1 MVEKSQDNQPA
12 TTNLDADAIARFQQW
27 TDLMGRGQ
35 QTMLEFL
42 TRETDALPNADPLGL
57 AATWQRVM
65 GAWMSEPSKVLELQG
80 RYITDAMTLWQSFLS
95 PDAAKSPVADQKD
108 KRFASEAWRETP
120 AFDFMRQSY
129 LLASN
134 YWLEATHSLE
144 GLEEKEQARARFL
157 VKQFVDAMS
166 PSNFALTNPEV
177 LTKTI
182 ATGGSNLMKGLD
194 HLLDDLKAGRMRM
207 TDEQAFEV
215 GRNVAVTPGKVV
227 HENRLMQIIQYAPTT
242 DSVHETPLLIFPPW
256 INKFYI
262 LDLTPEKSFIRWAVS
277 QGLTVFVVSW
287 KNADESLADVT
298 MDSYVEEGMLTAI
311 DAVRAICGTK
321 STHTI
326 GYCVAGTTL
335 AAALAVLA
343 ARDEADKIASATF
356 FTAQVDMS
364 DCGDLAVFIDDS
376 VFETIARLTA
386 EKPYL
391 DGRNMAL
398 TFNMLRSNDLIW
410 NYVVN
415 NYMMGKDYFPFDL
428 LYWNSDAT
436 NVPAKWHRTYLED
449 NYRDNLL
456 VKSGGITCLG
466 VPIDLATVSTPA
478 YIQGGKEDHI
488 APARSAYKLT
498 RHFTGELRYVLA
510 GSGHIAGVVN
520 PPSASK
526 YQYWTSDT
534 LPATFDE
541 FVSTAKETKG
551 SWWPDWIAWLA
562 PRSGAQAKPRTPGSG
577 KAKGQYK
584 AIEDAPGR
592 YVKERI

>member
-1 MVEKSQDNQPA
+1 MAKDTDVGA
-12 TTNLDADAIARFQQW
+12 LDTEAIARFQQW
-27 TDLMGRGQ
+27 TELMGRGQ

-42 TRETDALPNADPLGL
+42 TREADVLPSADPLGL
-57 AATWQRVM
+57 AATWQRAM
-65 GAWMSEPSKVLELQG
+65 GAWMSDPSRLFELQG
-80 RYITDAMTLWQSFLS
+80 RYITDAMVLWQSFLS

-108 KRFASEAWRETP
+108 KRFAGEAWRETP

-134 YWLEATHSLE
+134 YWLEASNGLE

-182 ATGGSNLMKGLD
+182 ATGGSNLMKGLE
-194 HLLDDLKAGRMRM
+194 HLLEDLKAGRMRM

-227 HENRLMQIIQYAPTT
+227 FENRLMQLIQYAPTT
-242 DSVHETPLLIFPPW
+242 ETVHDTPLLIFPPW

-262 LDLTPEKSFIRWAVS
+262 LDLTPEKSFIRWAVE

-311 DAVRAICGTK
+311 DAVRAICGTA

-343 ARDEADKIASATF
+343 ARGEAEKVASTTF

-364 DCGDLAVFIDDS
+364 ECGDLGVFIDDS

-436 NVPAKWHRTYLED
+436 NVPALWHRRYLED
-449 NYRDNLL
+449 IYRDNLL
-456 VKSGGITCLG
+456 VKPGGIICLG
-466 VPIDLATVSTPA
+466 VPVDLTTVATPT

-498 RHFTGELRYVLA
+498 RYFTGETRYVLA

-520 PPSASK
+520 PPSAGK
-526 YQYWTSDT
+526 YQYWTSDK
-534 LPATFDE
+534 LPATFDD
-541 FVSTAKETKG
+541 FINVASETRG

-562 PRSGAQAKPRTPGSG
+562 PRSGSMVKARTPGKG
-577 KAKGQYK
+577 KDKGKYK
-584 AIEDAPGR
+584 VIEDAPGR
-592 YVKERI
+592 YVKERIA